1 MSWITNNEW
10 LTPRH
15 DQSVNW
21 RILARFAGNYG
32 PFRKGLIGA
41 GGLSLI
47 GSLTILMIPVIFSTL
62 QRAIATRN
70 VRLVWTAVA
79 GYLAVLLL
87 QTGITYVIRIVRTQI
102 STQLNENLLLD
113 YYRKLLNI
121 SIEDFLEF
129 RRKTN
134 LFQRL
139 IDAMT
144 VTAQCMEVVIQ
155 GMQASILTLMLLLV
169 VALISP
175 IIAFIVAT
183 GVVALFLF
191 NYRQSHRLQEE
202 RQKLLAVNYPLVNKM
217 IEVIDN
223 IFTIKALTASIQITS
238 DVQRL
243 MVQKKKAECGEA
255 IAEAASTQ
263 GTQTISALIL
273 AVTIGAI
280 AALLLYHRLQYSQ
293 AITLYVLV
301 SSSLAPIVE
310 LARLYQ
316 SVSSMSVNI
325 QNYYQVL
332 DIDDE
337 SNQAV
342 EEEESSILPS
352 AEAFAGNSRESSQG
366 RLTANSGDWPHL
378 SVAPSAAAA
387 TLHYESSCGH
397 VVFEDIDFA
406 YRGGPRVLKGL
417 NLEIFPGEKV
427 SLIGRSG
434 AGKSTLFRLL
444 LTFIQ
449 PQRGHIYVDGI
460 DVNSWTD
467 KTFYRRQFGVVAQQD
482 ILFETNLR
490 ENLLFGLASS
500 RPDKEIEYALRLVN
514 MWDSVSQLHRGLDST
529 YSKDMFSGGQKQR
542 LLIARA
548 LLRSPKIVLLDEP
561 TSALDFENEAKII
574 MALSELVGNRTTLTI
589 AHRLSTIRSSDR
601 VIVLDDGKIVASGVH
616 EELYKTNDYY
626 SGLCRYNSFML

>member
-1 MSWITNNEW
+1 
-10 LTPRH
+10 
-15 DQSVNW
+15 
-21 RILARFAGNYG
+21 
-32 PFRKGLIGA
+32 
-41 GGLSLI
+41 
-47 GSLTILMIPVIFSTL
+47 
-62 QRAIATRN
+62 
-70 VRLVWTAVA
+70 
-79 GYLAVLLL
+79 
-87 QTGITYVIRIVRTQI
+87 
-102 STQLNENLLLD
+102 
-113 YYRKLLNI
+113 
-121 SIEDFLEF
+121 
-129 RRKTN
+129 
-134 LFQRL
+134 
-139 IDAMT
+139 
-144 VTAQCMEVVIQ
+144 
-155 GMQASILTLMLLLV
+155 
-169 VALISP
+169 
-175 IIAFIVAT
+175 
-183 GVVALFLF
+183 
-191 NYRQSHRLQEE
+191 LQEE

-238 DVQRL
+238 DVRCL

-337 SNQAV
+337 SNQAL
-342 EEEESSILPS
+342 EKEGEESTLPA
-352 AEAFAGNSRESSQG
+352 AEVFARISREGSRV
-366 RLTANSGDWPHL
+366 RLTSSSGDWQRLP
-378 SVAPSAAAA
+378 AGASAAAA
-387 TLHYESSCGH
+387 TLDYESSCGH
-397 VVFEDIDFA
+397 VVFDEVDFA
-406 YRGGPRVLKGL
+406 YRGGSRVLKKL
-417 NLEIFPGEKV
+417 NLEIFPGEKI

-449 PQRGHIYVDGI
+449 PQRGNIYVDGI

-467 KTFYRRQFGVVAQQD
+467 KTVYRRQFGVVAQHD
-482 ILFETNLR
+482 VFFDTNLR
-490 ENLLFGLASS
+490 ENLLFGLTSG

-514 MWDSVSQLHRGLDST
+514 MWDSISQLNRGLDST
-529 YSKDMFSGGQKQR
+529 YSNDMFSGGQKQR

-561 TSALDFENEAKII
+561 TSALDFENEAKIVL
-574 MALSELVGNRTTLTI
+574 ALSELVGNRTTLTI

-601 VIVLDDGKIVASGVH
+601 VIVLDDGQIVASGLH
-616 EELYKTNDYY
+616 EELYETNDYY

>member
-1 MSWITNNEW
+1 
-10 LTPRH
+10 
-15 DQSVNW
+15 
-21 RILARFAGNYG
+21 
-32 PFRKGLIGA
+32 
-41 GGLSLI
+41 
-47 GSLTILMIPVIFSTL
+47 VIFSTL

>member
-1 MSWITNNEW
+1 MSWIKNNEW
-10 LTPRH
+10 LVPRH
-15 DQSVNW
+15 DRSVNW
-21 RILARFAGNYG
+21 RSLARFAGNYG
-32 PFRKGLIGA
+32 PFWKGLIGA

-62 QRAIATRN
+62 QRAISTRN
-70 VRLVWTAVA
+70 ARLVWMAVA
-79 GYLAVLLL
+79 GYLAMLLL
-87 QTGITYVIRIVRTQI
+87 QTGITHVIRIVRTQI
-102 STQLNENLLLD
+102 SSQLNEKLLLD

-129 RRKTN
+129 RQKTN

-144 VTAQCMEVVIQ
+144 VTAQCMEVAIQ
-155 GMQASILTLMLLLV
+155 GMQAGILTLMLLLV
-169 VALISP
+169 IALINP
-175 IIAFIVAT
+175 IIACIVVT
-183 GVVALFLF
+183 GVAALFLF
-191 NYRQSHRLQEE
+191 SYRQSHRLQEQ

-217 IEVIDN
+217 IEVIEN

-243 MVQKKKAECGEA
+243 TTQKKKAECGEA

-280 AALLLYHRLQYSQ
+280 AAQLLYHRLEYSQ

-301 SSSLAPIVE
+301 GSSLAPIVE

-316 SVSSMSVNI
+316 SVSSLSVNI

-332 DIDDE
+332 DIPDE
-337 SNQAV
+337 GNHAA
-342 EEEESSILPS
+342 EEEQRVPLSTGI
-352 AEAFAGNSRESSQG
+352 FAGIMRESSQVRITAAGSGAWG
-366 RLTANSGDWPHL
+366 RLPA
-378 SVAPSAAAA
+378 APSAAAA

-397 VVFEDIDFA
+397 IVFEDVDFA
-406 YRGGPRVLKGL
+406 YRGGPRVLTGL
-417 NLEIFPGEKV
+417 NLEIFPGEKI

-460 DVNSWTD
+460 DINGWPD
-467 KTFYRRQFGVVAQQD
+467 KTCYRRQFGVVAQHD
-482 ILFETNLR
+482 MFFETNLR
-490 ENLLFGLASS
+490 ENLLFGLASA
-500 RPDKEIEYALRLVN
+500 RPDEEIEYALRLVN
-514 MWDSVSQLHRGLDST
+514 MWDSISQLHRGLDST

-574 MALSELVGNRTTLTI
+574 TALSELAGNRTTLTI

-601 VIVLDDGKIVASGVH
+601 VIVLDDGKIVASGLH
-616 EELYKTNDYY
+616 EELYNTNDYY
-626 SGLCRYNSFML
+626 SALCRYNSFML